1 MVGDIK
7 DKLKA
12 SGGGN
17 QEPQGDMKIFDS
29 ACSVH
34 RPYTYLFTVYLFN
47 MYCKKPACML
57 HFIVIVI
64 PWLIN

>member
-1 MVGDIK
+1 MCHLINLRKFEYMVGDIK

-29 ACSVH
+29 ACSVR
-34 RPYTYLFTVYLFN
+34 RP
-47 MYCKKPACML
+47 
-57 HFIVIVI
+57 
-64 PWLIN
+64 